1 MRDPIKTE
9 SVPDP
14 VPLATWSDAVGDDDD
29 DDDDDDD
36 NEGAFYPF
44 SFLCWSLAARPLRP
58 GR

>member
-1 MRDPIKTE
+1 MREPIKTE
-9 SVPDP
+9 SVPNP
-14 VPLATWSDAVGDDDD
+14 VPLATWSGAVG

-44 SFLCWSLAARPLRP
+44 SFLWPSPPARPLRP

>member
-1 MRDPIKTE
+1 MREPIKTE

-14 VPLATWSDAVGDDDD
+14 VPLATWSDVVGD

>member
-14 VPLATWSDAVGDDDD
+14 VLLATWSDAVG